1 MILDD
6 NVVINPPKPL
16 DSTEFELISLHKLLT
31 ECWRNKSFYK
41 GGVIPKP
48 LFRKYDH
55 LGRHSTIIDEER
67 DLDSELRSIMEYTD
81 PSLIPDEL
89 MFTNNF
95 ETLNSTLENHSSPK
109 QKLSTKL
116 KSMELKEDNYKHEET
131 EHPPVE
137 KVEMENLFN
146 DDADA
151 VGDYKYSFCEE
162 EDHDHEIEYKL

>member
-1 MILDD
+1 MIADD
-6 NVVINPPKPL
+6 NVVINPSKPL
-16 DSTEFELISLHKLLT
+16 DSTELEIISLHKVLT

-55 LGRHSTIIDEER
+55 LGRHSTIIDEDR
-67 DLDSELRSIMEYTD
+67 DLDAELGSIMEFTD

-89 MFTNNF
+89 MFTHNL
-95 ETLNSTLENHSSPK
+95 EALNSGIENHVGPK
-109 QKLSTKL
+109 QKLSAKL
-116 KSMELKEDNYKHEET
+116 KSMELREDNYKHEEFD
-131 EHPPVE
+131 HPHVE

-146 DDADA
+146 DDDYV

-162 EDHDHEIEYKL
+162 EDLDHEIEYKL